1 MNTEQIVLQFL
12 NNLQQL
18 CDKAFRICMTDDV
31 DTANIQ
37 LINTLIT
44 NPKRRTIEALETL
57 IEYNKQLLIRF
68 AENKRRVELVQY
80 EEWVKQIFGKIQE
93 FVDLTGYQFVSEE
106 LIGHYSEI
114 LTYMDTNGYE
124 YSRKQLF
131 KDNIETESDVRR
143 NIQLISYFCNVIRA
157 EQFKVQFE
165 SISDSLQKITEDTA
179 ALINQ

>member
-1 MNTEQIVLQFL
+1 MNTEQIVFQFL

-18 CDKAFRICMTDDV
+18 CDKAFRICMTDEE

-57 IEYNKQLLIRF
+57 IEYNKQLIVRF
-68 AENKRRVELVQY
+68 AENKRQIELEQY
-80 EEWVKQIFGKIQE
+80 EEWVKQIFDKIHE
-93 FVDLTGYQFVSEE
+93 FVSLTGYQFTSST
-106 LIGHYSEI
+106 LPDRFAEI

-165 SISDSLQKITEDTA
+165 SISDSIQKITDDTA
-179 ALINQ
+179 TLINQ